1 LWSWSYDTK
10 RIAGVNWKTVCKNRG
25 SGGLGIM
32 DIENFNQALLGE
44 WKWRLGVEEEG
55 LWIEIINSK

>member
-1 LWSWSYDTK
+1 
-10 RIAGVNWKTVCKNRG
+10 
-25 SGGLGIM
+25 M